1 MTGFSLFVFLL
12 IFSPLAFG
20 TVEHWSLAL
29 METVSFS
36 ALVVLLLRSIRD
48 NKAPLYQIP
57 GIFPFCL
64 LLLFIA
70 AQLVPLPS
78 GLIRVIAPST
88 YDLYADTL
96 SPFTPVGWMSLSINK
111 KATLAEFFRIASYGA
126 FYILTIQLL
135 ARREYLRRT
144 IMIVVIFASIL
155 SFFSILQHILSN
167 NKIYWIRKLTLGGSL
182 FGPYVNRN
190 HYAGLMEMVFPLIL
204 SLFLFYKPQVRY
216 STLRE
221 KITRMFNLQKTNI
234 YLLLGF
240 VAVLVATSVFLTLS
254 RTGIVSLSVS
264 LIFFGVMFLF
274 RGADKKQGIII
285 IAICILVVLSVGW
298 FGWDPIFERFEKIR
312 NPQGDIT
319 EQRLIVWKDSGNI
332 IRDYP
337 VFGTGFGTFQYI
349 YPKYRTLKGD
359 ALADHAHNDYI
370 ELLSNGGIVALLL
383 GGWFFVAVVYRSYAV
398 FRKRHEL
405 YCLYLFIA
413 SLTGI
418 IAILIHSITDFNLQI
433 GANGLYLAFLSGLA
447 VSAANTRMHE
457 GLNDTYLQ
465 RGKFPVRTGAV
476 IAVLFLLSCLVY
488 QSGVVAGKVYFSAVK
503 DKKLN
508 AQTDLNGIESV
519 RRKARTASLLD
530 PLNAEYQYALANTER
545 LLSNKDTAFEYY
557 KRAVSLN
564 PTNGEYLQRLGLLL
578 AEQGE
583 YRAADALL
591 RAGISYDINNPARY
605 KRYALW
611 LFARGEK
618 EEGISKMKQAIT
630 LEPQK
635 TRDNIALMVLAGLK
649 DVEIEQSLPESAEAY
664 ILFARYLHKTHNDV
678 MAEQAYHRAFKY
690 VLGEKPARK
699 SFFQEIYAFHMAK
712 NRFERALEVMLK
724 AKQVFPNDARIWIA
738 TGTAYEKAGIRTKAI
753 DEYRAA
759 LSLDPKNKEARKKL
773 DALLARDDKP

>member
-20 TVEHWSLAL
+20 TVEHWSLAV

-88 YDLYADTL
+88 YDLYANTL
-96 SPFTPVGWMSLSINK
+96 SPFTPVEWISLSINK

-135 ARREYLRRT
+135 ARREYLTRT

-264 LIFFGVMFLF
+264 LIFFGGMFLF
-274 RGADKKQGIII
+274 RGADKKRGIII

-337 VFGTGFGTFQYI
+337 VFGTGFGSFQYI

-370 ELLSNGGIVALLL
+370 ELLSDGGILALLL

-433 GANGLYLAFLSGLA
+433 GANGLYLRIPVRPGCIGCQYEDARRTERY
-447 VSAANTRMHE
+447 VSAE
-457 GLNDTYLQ
+457 GEISCSH
-465 RGKFPVRTGAV
+465 RG
-476 IAVLFLLSCLVY
+476 
-488 QSGVVAGKVYFSAVK
+488 
-503 DKKLN
+503 
-508 AQTDLNGIESV
+508 
-519 RRKARTASLLD
+519 
-530 PLNAEYQYALANTER
+530 
-545 LLSNKDTAFEYY
+545 
-557 KRAVSLN
+557 
-564 PTNGEYLQRLGLLL
+564 
-578 AEQGE
+578 
-583 YRAADALL
+583 
-591 RAGISYDINNPARY
+591 
-605 KRYALW
+605 
-611 LFARGEK
+611 
-618 EEGISKMKQAIT
+618 M
-630 LEPQK
+630 
-635 TRDNIALMVLAGLK
+635 
-649 DVEIEQSLPESAEAY
+649 
-664 ILFARYLHKTHNDV
+664 
-678 MAEQAYHRAFKY
+678 
-690 VLGEKPARK
+690 
-699 SFFQEIYAFHMAK
+699 
-712 NRFERALEVMLK
+712 
-724 AKQVFPNDARIWIA
+724 
-738 TGTAYEKAGIRTKAI
+738 
-753 DEYRAA
+753 
-759 LSLDPKNKEARKKL
+759 
-773 DALLARDDKP
+773 